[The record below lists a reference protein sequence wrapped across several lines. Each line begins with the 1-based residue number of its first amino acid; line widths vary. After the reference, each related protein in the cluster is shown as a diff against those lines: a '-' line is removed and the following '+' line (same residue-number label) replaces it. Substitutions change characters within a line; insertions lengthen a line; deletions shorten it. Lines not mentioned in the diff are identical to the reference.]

1 MRKGIGVSPGVAVGT
16 AYCIHEIYV
25 NPDTRQLGKDEVRS
39 ELDRY
44 EKARD
49 ETTADLHALYQKVA
63 KQVGPDE
70 AAIFRTHESIL
81 HDPAFTAKIRAWIV
95 DDYQSAPSAL
105 DRLLREYTAL
115 FSSTRDDY
123 IKERLADV
131 RDVVIRLS
139 GHLSDVLQPQLEVL
153 PGPLILVA
161 NELLP
166 SQVVTLGNREVAG
179 IVTESGGQTSHAA
192 ILARSRG
199 VPAVSGVKGIQRLVK
214 TGDTVVVD
222 GREGHVLVNPD
233 AETTSAYLKLQ
244 REFFDLKDALAEN
257 RDQPAV
263 TADGDKVHLLANIN
277 SLPDALAAVAMGAS
291 GVGLFRT
298 EYIFLTHP
306 DVPDEQQQL
315 EAYREII
322 QASPNCQVTIRTLD
336 LGGDKT
342 IPYLGHA
349 REANP
354 FLGWRSIRLSF
365 EHPEFFMT
373 QIRAILRAAAK
384 EKGREK
390 RVRMLFPMITTLEEI
405 RRVRSMVRKARRQLD
420 AEGKPYGNVRI
431 GFMLEVPAAAV
442 SIDAL
447 LEEVDFVS
455 IGSNDLV
462 QYLMA
467 ADRDN
472 PKVSHLCQPLSPP
485 RAARVG
491 QYHRRVQRGRHA
503 GHAVW
508 RNGRRPARLRAA
520 VWHGTAQ
527 LQHESRVH
535 SDDQGSD
542 EAFDA
547 QAGRKDIAQGA
558 DHQDDRG
565 NPALHGSS
573 DCRHRPKF
581 EAARFGVE
589 RRRAAHIAP
598 DGTRRVPERHPT
610 GDAMHDLDLILTLTN
625 GLAVALVFG
634 YITHRLGLSPIVG
647 YLVAGVAVG
656 RHTPGFVAG
665 TRYNA
670 ACRR

>member
-1 MRKGIGVSPGVAVGT
+1 MHKGIGVSPGVAVGT

-25 NPDTRQLGKDEVRS
+25 NPDTKRLGQTEALA

-44 EKARD
+44 DLARD
-49 ETTADLHALYQKVA
+49 KTAADLHALYQKVA
-63 KQVGPDE
+63 SQVGPDE

-95 DDYQSAPSAL
+95 DEGQSAPSAL
-105 DRLLREYTAL
+105 HRLLEEYTAL
-115 FSSTRDDY
+115 FTSTKDDY

-139 GHLSDVLQPQLEVL
+139 GHLSEVLQPQLGAL
-153 PGPLILVA
+153 RGPLILVA
-161 NELLP
+161 KELLP

-179 IVTESGGQTSHAA
+179 IVTETGGQTSHAA

-199 VPAVSGVKGIQRLVK
+199 VPAVSGVKGIQRSVK
-214 TGDTVVVD
+214 TGDTLVVD
-222 GREGHVLVNPD
+222 GREGLVLVNPD

-257 RDQPAV
+257 RDHPAV
-263 TADGDKVHLLANIN
+263 TADGHKVRLLANIN
-277 SLPDALAAVAMGAS
+277 SLSDARAAVAMGAS

-306 DVPDEQQQL
+306 DVPDEDQQL

-322 QASPNCQVTIRTLD
+322 EASPNHEVTIRTLD

-365 EHPEFFMT
+365 EHPEFFAK
-373 QIRAILRAAAK
+373 QIRAILRAAAH
-384 EKGREK
+384 EPGCAK

-405 RRVRSMVRKARRQLD
+405 RRVRTMVRKARRQLD
-420 AEGKPYGNVRI
+420 AEGKPYGVVRI
-431 GFMLEVPAAAV
+431 GFMLEVPAAAI
-442 SIDAL
+442 SIGTL

-485 RAARVG
+485 VLRV
-491 QYHRRVQRGRHA
+491 
-503 GHAVW
+503 
-508 RNGRRPARLRAA
+508 
-520 VWHGTAQ
+520 
-527 LQHESRVH
+527 
-535 SDDQGSD
+535 
-542 EAFDA
+542 
-547 QAGRKDIAQGA
+547 
-558 DHQDDRG
+558 
-565 NPALHGSS
+565 
-573 DCRHRPKF
+573 
-581 EAARFGVE
+581 
-589 RRRAAHIAP
+589 
-598 DGTRRVPERHPT
+598 
-610 GDAMHDLDLILTLTN
+610 LTN
-625 GLAVALVFG
+625 
-634 YITHRLGLSPIVG
+634 II
-647 YLVAGVAVG
+647 
-656 RHTPGFVAG
+656 
-665 TRYNA
+665 A
-670 ACRR
+670 ACRAAGTPVTLCGEMAGAPRAFVLLYGMGLRSFSMSPAFIPMIKDLAKHLTRKRAERILRRALEIKTTAGVQRFMAAQIAEIAPNLKPLDSA